1 MYSEIHLSTTIL
13 LRLIYFVGFGQ
24 LCCFLF
30 PELQDDVGALLN
42 EPKKLLPVQS
52 CDHLLFKSQSDF
64 VCVFWG
70 ASKEHSL
77 NCNPAKQ
84 SLPILLDV

>member
-1 MYSEIHLSTTIL
+1 MYSEIHLSTIIL

-42 EPKKLLPVQS
+42 EPEKCYQCKAVTICS
-52 CDHLLFKSQSDF
+52 
-64 VCVFWG
+64 
-70 ASKEHSL
+70 
-77 NCNPAKQ
+77 
-84 SLPILLDV
+84 